1 MKKYFLIILSAL
13 LIYSCDED
21 SVSSFTY
28 DAEVD
33 ETYTYN
39 VTTQTELVVLNTNGN
54 INITGSD
61 TTTNLYCFVTK
72 KVESKVS
79 ESDAQSH
86 LSDIDISIEGNA
98 NNFNIEVDN
107 PNNDDRNYVITL
119 NIILP
124 NNFNQILTLG
134 NGNITVNSTTK
145 KLMGYLGNGNFIAD
159 VTLSDTCLA
168 EISVGNG
175 NINLTIPGGTNALL
189 TASVGNG
196 NISNNG
202 LNFQN
207 QQISNNRF
215 SGTLGNGVGRIL
227 LSLGNGNII
236 MNKN

>member
-54 INITGSD
+54 VNITGSD
-61 TTTNLYCFVTK
+61 TTTNLYCFVTN
-72 KVESKVS
+72 KVESKLS

-175 NINLTIPGGTNALL
+175 NLDLTIPGGTNALL

>member
-86 LSDIDISIEGNA
+86 LSAIDISIEGNTD
-98 NNFNIEVDN
+98 NFNIEVDN
-107 PNNDDRNYVITL
+107 PNNDDRNYIITL
-119 NIILP
+119 TIIIP
-124 NNFNQILTLG
+124 NNFNHLLTLG

-159 VTLSDTCLA
+159 ATLSDTCLA
-168 EISVGNG
+168 EISFGNG
-175 NINLTIPGGTNALL
+175 NLDITIPGDTNALL

-207 QQISNNRF
+207 QQLSNNRF
-215 SGTLGNGVGRIL
+215 SGTLGNSAGRIL
-227 LSLGNGNII
+227 LSLGNGNIT
-236 MNKN
+236 MSKK